1 MIKQDNIIKS
11 KDEIL
16 EFLDFYEKYCNLATG
31 DRKLILG
38 MVLGL
43 QFGSSTEKEENA
55 SESES

>member
-1 MIKQDNIIKS
+1 MTKPNFTGKQA
-11 KDEIL
+11 EML
-16 EFLDFYEKYCNLATG
+16 EFLELYEKYCNLATG

-43 QFGSSTEKEENA
+43 QFGSSAEKEENA